1 MVVDRDTEFL
11 VYVTMKTTMQVD
23 EMNKDGD
30 IALILLGSNTS
41 SRDILPANFV
51 LNGRL
56 RLMELLNLDADKFS
70 GLYASPAFPA
80 GIGPDFVNA
89 AMAIRTTMPPDDLL
103 GLMHKVEAEA
113 DRTRDVRWGP
123 RTLDLDL
130 VAFGSAVFPNVKVQT
145 LWRDLPA
152 ERQKIEM
159 PGELILPHPRLQDRA
174 FVLVPL
180 AQVAPDWVHPVLG
193 RSVVQMR
200 DALPASDVAAIRR
213 MAG

>member
-41 SRDILPANFV
+41 SRDILPTNFV

-56 RLMELLNLDADKFS
+56 RLIELLNLDADKFS

-130 VAFGSAVFPNVKVQT
+130 VAFGSAVFPSVKVQT

-152 ERQKIEM
+152 ERQKVEM

-200 DALPASDVAAIRR
+200 DALPAFDVAAIRP

>member
-1 MVVDRDTEFL
+1 MVMDRDTEFL

-56 RLMELLNLDADKFS
+56 RLIELLNLDADKFS

-152 ERQKIEM
+152 ERQKVEM
-159 PGELILPHPRLQDRA
+159 PSELILPHPRLQDRA

-200 DALPASDVAAIRR
+200 DALPASYVAAIRP
-213 MAG
+213 MSG

>member
-1 MVVDRDTEFL
+1 MVVVNDTEVL
-11 VYVTMKTTMQVD
+11 VYVTMKTTMQV
-23 EMNKDGD
+23 EQVNKNGD
-30 IALILLGSNTS
+30 IAVILLGSNTLS
-41 SRDILPANFV
+41 GDILPSIFV
-51 LNGRL
+51 LKGRQ
-56 RLMELLNLDADKFS
+56 RLIELLHLEGDKFS

-89 AMAIRTTMPPDDLL
+89 AMAIRTTMPPGDLL
-103 GLMHKVEAEA
+103 KLMHKVEAEA

-130 VAFGSAVFPNVKVQT
+130 VAFGNAVFPSVSTQAR
-145 LWRDLPA
+145 WRDLPV
-152 ERQKIEM
+152 ERQKVEM
-159 PGELILPHPRLQDRA
+159 PDELILPHPRLQDRA

-180 AQVAPDWVHPVLG
+180 AQVAPDWVHPILD

-200 DALPASDVAAIRR
+200 DALPASDVGAIRP

>member
-130 VAFGSAVFPNVKVQT
+130 VAFGSAVFPSVKVQT

-152 ERQKIEM
+152 ERQKVEM

-200 DALPASDVAAIRR
+200 DALPAFDVAAIRP

>member
-56 RLMELLNLDADKFS
+56 RLIELLNLDADKFS

-113 DRTRDVRWGP
+113 DRTRVVRWGP

-200 DALPASDVAAIRR
+200 DALPASDVAAIRP

>member
-56 RLMELLNLDADKFS
+56 RLIELLNLDADKFS

-130 VAFGSAVFPNVKVQT
+130 VAFGSAVFPSVKVQT

-152 ERQKIEM
+152 ERQKVEM

-200 DALPASDVAAIRR
+200 DALPAFDVAAIRP

>member
-1 MVVDRDTEFL
+1 MATGSDTRYLLDVRKEI
-11 VYVTMKTTMQVD
+11 TMQVD
-23 EMNKDGD
+23 RIERSGD
-30 IALILLGSNTS
+30 IALILLGSNTQMS
-41 SRDILPANFV
+41 DVSPMSFV

-56 RLMELLNLDADKFS
+56 RLHQLLKVTTDVFS

-89 AMAIRTTMPPDDLL
+89 AMAIRTTLSPLHVLDVL
-103 GLMHKVEAEA
+103 HKIEAEA
-113 DRTRDVRWGP
+113 DRTREVRWGP

-130 VAFGSAVFPNVKVQT
+130 VAFGGAVSPDVQT
-145 LWRDLPA
+145 QTQWRELPLEQQQTA
-152 ERQKIEM
+152 V

-193 RSVVQMR
+193 RSVIQMR
-200 DALPASDVAAIRR
+200 DALPTADVSAVRPI
-213 MAG
+213 AG

>member
-70 GLYASPAFPA
+70 GLYVSPAFPA

-113 DRTRDVRWGP
+113 DRTRVVRWGP

-152 ERQKIEM
+152 ERQKVEM

-200 DALPASDVAAIRR
+200 DALPASDVAAIRP